1 MTDTSRETMRKR
13 WEPFVVPMISL
24 GLLAGLQA
32 LHGSWIQSSYR
43 EVDLLSQ
50 VFPKAPKAD
59 TAKLAAALADTAEM
73 SMRMDTVKAQ
83 AERVAKVL
91 QDSNGIVSI
100 EDPQQ
105 LSKVF
110 ASLKAGKGARIAW
123 FGDSFIEGDILVQDV
138 REMLQRIFGGK
149 GVGLVPATSITA
161 QFRQSVHHTF
171 SRDWDE
177 ASILGRRSPT
187 PLGITGHVFYPVA
200 SQDSSKE
207 SWVDLKAAAR
217 SGSSSFDRVRVLYGF
232 SRDSAASV
240 SCWGVRKP
248 LLPGAGLHE
257 VRFNAAGA
265 KGVRVGFRSADSLS
279 VYGISLE
286 GDSAGVLID
295 NFSFRGNS
303 GTGLLKIPA
312 DHLRQTDRL
321 LDYRLVVLQY
331 GTNVTDAS
339 MPGFGWYGKKMVEV
353 VAHLRKGFPNADF
366 LLIGVGDRGSRTG
379 EGIVSNPTVSKV
391 IEAQRHAAKETGS
404 AFWDLR
410 EAMGGENSM
419 GAWAKAGL
427 ASQDYTHISPGG
439 GRRLGR
445 AFAKAFLKAW
455 EGDL

>member
-13 WEPFVVPMISL
+13 WEPFVVPVISL
-24 GLLAGLQA
+24 GLLASLQA
-32 LHGSWIQSSYR
+32 FQGVWSGSTFR
-43 EVDLLSQ
+43 DVDMLSQ
-50 VFPKAPKAD
+50 VFPKAPKVD
-59 TAKLAAALADTAEM
+59 SVKLAAALADTAEM
-73 SMRMDTVKAQ
+73 LARMDTVKAQ
-83 AERVAKVL
+83 SERVAKVL
-91 QDSNGIVSI
+91 KDSSGIVSI

-105 LSKVF
+105 LSRVF
-110 ASLKAGKGARIAW
+110 AALKEGKGTRIAW

-138 REMLQRIFGGK
+138 REVLQKVFGGK

-171 SRDWDE
+171 SKDWE
-177 ASILGRRSPT
+177 EVSILSRRSPT

-200 SQDSSKE
+200 SLDSNE
-207 SWVDLKAAAR
+207 ASWVDLRAAAR
-217 SGSSSFDRVRVLYGF
+217 SGSTSFDRVRVLYGS
-232 SRDSAASV
+232 SRDTAASV
-240 SCWGVRKP
+240 SCWSVRKP
-248 LLPGAGLHE
+248 LVAGPGLHE
-257 VRFNAAGA
+257 TQFHATGA
-265 KGVRVGFRSADSLS
+265 KAARIRFQSSDSLS

-286 GDSAGVLID
+286 GDSAGVLVD

-303 GTGLLKIPA
+303 GTGLLKIQP
-312 DHLRQTDRL
+312 DVLRQTDRI

-339 MPGFGWYGKKMVEV
+339 MPGFGWYGKKMVDV

-391 IEAQRHAAKETGS
+391 IEAQRNAAKQTGS

-419 GAWAKAGL
+419 GAWAQAGL
-427 ASQDYTHISPGG
+427 ASLDYTHISPGG
-439 GRRLGR
+439 GRRLGK

-455 EGDL
+455 EGTP